1 MDSQTSI
8 NDGPARQPVEV
19 ESLGSPT
26 AQYRPGVANLVA
38 GIIIGCLLIGGGA
51 ALLFVTIRDF
61 VRSGGHLPLA
71 AEQGISWVAVGISSL
86 FVIGLLLGGFFLIRW
101 VRSTSTLRV
110 YVCPGGFYYRCRTKT
125 VAFPWDQISS
135 VRETILHERLPL
147 AKGLAKHAMPMI
159 SSRGF
164 LVRRMGGE
172 EFGFDGNTL
181 QGHERLGKNLRDE
194 ARKRDIQWE
203 IVEKRA

>member
-1 MDSQTSI
+1 MDSQTRI

-51 ALLFVTIRDF
+51 
-61 VRSGGHLPLA
+61 
-71 AEQGISWVAVGISSL
+71 
-86 FVIGLLLGGFFLIRW
+86 
-101 VRSTSTLRV
+101 
-110 YVCPGGFYYRCRTKT
+110 
-125 VAFPWDQISS
+125 
-135 VRETILHERLPL
+135 
-147 AKGLAKHAMPMI
+147 
-159 SSRGF
+159 
-164 LVRRMGGE
+164 LVRRMGDE

-181 QGHERLGKNLRDE
+181 QGHERLGKILRDE